1 MSVYPSHWVTVRTN
15 ILLLLILLA
24 GLDQSQLVYSVSMT
38 FRSNRTSG
46 REVAI
51 GYLDDLL
58 IISFGITDKTSHFI
72 EATVDEI
79 LKDHD
84 LCSDLM
90 SGNITFDGPPQGIVL

>member
-1 MSVYPSHWVTVRTN
+1 MSVCPNHWVTVRTY
-15 ILLLLILLA
+15 ILLLLILVV
-24 GLDQSQLVYSVSMT
+24 GLDHSHIVYSVSMT

-46 REVAI
+46 REVAV

-58 IISFGITDKTSHFI
+58 IVSFGIKDQTSHFV
-72 EATVDEI
+72 EVTVDEV

-90 SGNITFDGPPQGIVL
+90 TGNLTFNTQGIFL

>member
-1 MSVYPSHWVTVRTN
+1 MS
-15 ILLLLILLA
+15 
-24 GLDQSQLVYSVSMT
+24 

-58 IISFGITDKTSHFI
+58 IVSFGIKDKTSHFV
-72 EATVDEI
+72 EVTVDEI

-84 LCSDLM
+84 LCTDLM
-90 SGNITFDGPPQGIVL
+90 SGNITFDPEGIFL